1 MRTSFLSTDFS
12 VQHSA
17 LGRWGACLMLSGLL
31 SAFGGAGLPV
41 STASAGEVPKVI
53 GEVLAV
59 GKVEMALRGQ
69 PWINLETRSY
79 PIVADA
85 RLRTADGRAA
95 ILLTRI
101 GRLELGRHTE
111 SLVSAGP
118 DGAALLLNRGSV
130 KYSISHYVRVY
141 VQTPAALVEIG
152 RGVEASAGTV
162 RRAHFSGD
170 QAAPYHQGTI
180 TVGSDGRVRVVT
192 TKGVAL
198 VREASE
204 AQAPMG
210 SGQARVLSAGEEWS
224 STVTGAGIRKAQLV
238 EGAVISGEIRK
249 RHPEEFKKG
258 EPLKD
263 ATVNIQLGS
272 DTWTVRT
279 DDQGRWMFTT
289 VRPGVHSVTPS
300 DPCYAFEKEKE
311 AVTVRQANIPGV
323 NFIAN
328 DLCLPLV
335 WWQTPAGQLAIVG
348 TVGITTALIIENQ
361 RDQGVVTQTIP
372 Q

>member
-1 MRTSFLSTDFS
+1 TD
-12 VQHSA
+12 A
-17 LGRWGACLMLSGLL
+17 EA
-31 SAFGGAGLPV
+31 
-41 STASAGEVPKVI
+41 PKII

-69 PWINLETRSY
+69 PWMGLETRSY

-95 ILLTRI
+95 VLLTRI
-101 GRLELGRHTE
+101 GRLELGRQTE

-118 DGAALLLNRGSV
+118 DGAALLLSRGSV
-130 KYSISHYVRVY
+130 KYSISPHARVY
-141 VQTPAALVEIG
+141 VQTPAVLVEIG

-162 RRAHFSGD
+162 RRAYFSGD
-170 QAAPYHQGTI
+170 QAGSFHQGTI
-180 TVGSDGRVRVVT
+180 TVGSDGRARVVT

-198 VREASE
+198 AREVSPSAE
-204 AQAPMG
+204 RAG
-210 SGQARVLSAGEEWS
+210 EGQARVLSAGEEWS
-224 STVTGAGIRKAQLV
+224 GAAAGSGIRKAQLAQLV

-258 EPLKD
+258 EPVKD
-263 ATVNIQLGS
+263 ATVNIQLGA

-289 VRPGVHSVTPS
+289 LRPGVHSVTPS

-311 AVTVRQANIPGV
+311 SVTVRQANIPGV

-328 DLCLPLV
+328 DLCLPVV
-335 WWQTPAGQLAIVG
+335 WWQTPAGQLSIVG
-348 TVGITTALIIENQ
+348 AVGITAALIIENQ
-361 RDQGVVTQTIP
+361 RHRGEVTQTIP
-372 Q
+372 H